1 MLRVL
6 LKATSDAENVAA
18 KLIASSADLDAL
30 AAGERDIKTLKG
42 WRREV
47 FGEEALLL
55 CAGKVGLAVDGQ
67 KVVTVTL

>member
-6 LKATSDAENVAA
+6 LKSISDNEDVAA

-30 AAGERDIKTLKG
+30 AAGERDVPALHG
-42 WRREV
+42 WRKEV
-47 FGEEALLL
+47 FGDEALRL
-55 CAGKVGLAVDGQ
+55 CDGKIGLAVQGQ